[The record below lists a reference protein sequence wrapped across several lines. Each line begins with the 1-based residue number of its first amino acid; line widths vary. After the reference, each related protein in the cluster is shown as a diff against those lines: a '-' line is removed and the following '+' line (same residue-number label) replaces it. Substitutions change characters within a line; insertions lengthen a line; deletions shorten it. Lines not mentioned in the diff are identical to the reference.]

1 MVQNYSYSCSYM
13 CMCQGVTK
21 FNCSLV
27 VFVLLLQAQTYWTKW
42 DKAGEICLW
51 CVWVYRVSSN
61 QCKCDLHILK
71 LQCVNLYLLHIK
83 SSQPLILILQSQ
95 YSGFRKFAVLEV
107 AREDEFS
114 PLKNGKGSPT
124 DSPDTALRDLLNLH
138 YNYIVKA
145 GGKFEDSAE

>member
-1 MVQNYSYSCSYM
+1 MQMWLAHSEITVC
-13 CMCQGVTK
+13 K
-21 FNCSLV
+21 FIPL
-27 VFVLLLQAQTYWTKW
+27 TYKIFP
-42 DKAGEICLW
+42 AFNI
-51 CVWVYRVSSN
+51 
-61 QCKCDLHILK
+61 
-71 LQCVNLYLLHIK
+71 NLAISIFWL
-83 SSQPLILILQSQ
+83 
-95 YSGFRKFAVLEV
+95 RKFAVLEV

>member
-1 MVQNYSYSCSYM
+1 MWLALSEITVC
-13 CMCQGVTK
+13 K
-21 FNCSLV
+21 FIPL
-27 VFVLLLQAQTYWTKW
+27 TYKIFP
-42 DKAGEICLW
+42 AL
-51 CVWVYRVSSN
+51 
-61 QCKCDLHILK
+61 
-71 LQCVNLYLLHIK
+71 
-83 SSQPLILILQSQ
+83 LILQSQ

-145 GGKFEDSAE
+145 GGKFEGSAE